1 VGLTFQVGAAD
12 QVLLEPTAS
21 KVARRLGELYP
32 GSGAEH
38 AESDLWYSTEL
49 AWSGWEALQD
59 RVKAALGPKAA
70 PHFDSMEAWFGAYLP
85 TTQALKPRAVELD
98 GGGTPLSVASL
109 PALVQELQR
118 FGAAAGLPIDAPG
131 LQALA
136 AKYDDD
142 DLCDE
147 DMDVQTYAQLLQ
159 GALVASERRQPLWI
173 IK

>member
-1 VGLTFQVGAAD
+1 MGLTFQVGAAD
-12 QVLLEPTAS
+12 QVLEEPLAS
-21 KVARRLGELYP
+21 KLAHLLGELYP
-32 GSGAEH
+32 GSGSEH
-38 AESDLWYSTEL
+38 SESELWYSTEL
-49 AWSGWEALQD
+49 GWSGWEALQT
-59 RVKAALGPKAA
+59 RVKAVLGPKAA

-85 TTQALKPRAVELD
+85 TTQALEPGAVEVD
-98 GGGTPLSVASL
+98 GGSTPLSVASL

-118 FGAAAGLPIDAPG
+118 FGAAAGLPTDAPG
-131 LQALA
+131 LEALA

-142 DLCDE
+142 ELCDD